1 MFFFFSSRRRHTR
14 FDCDWSSDVCSSD
27 LAGTARFA
35 SPLGTEDFVKRSSVI
50 EYSLRGLAAA
60 APHLRTLTRIEG
72 LAGHGRAARP
82 PPTGRPRCGGPPAAK
97 PRPPAP
103 ARTQTTLATAA
114 PT

>member
-72 LAGHGRAARP
+72 IAGHGSAAELQLGEDP
-82 PPTGRPRCGGPPAAK
+82 GGRECALRRRQG
-97 PRPPAP
+97 RNTYSNH
-103 ARTQTTLATAA
+103 TQGRGSL
-114 PT
+114 